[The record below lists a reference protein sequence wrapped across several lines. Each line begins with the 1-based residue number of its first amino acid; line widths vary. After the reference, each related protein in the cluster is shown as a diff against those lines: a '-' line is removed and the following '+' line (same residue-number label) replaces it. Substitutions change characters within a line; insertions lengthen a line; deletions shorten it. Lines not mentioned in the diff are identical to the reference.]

1 MKAIETHHQGIYCK
15 DIDESIRWYCDV
27 FNFRHLF
34 STETM
39 EGDKPL
45 KMAWIKNDGGII
57 IELLETADKSCV
69 EANAHALNHL
79 AVRVE
84 NMDEFVAL
92 LNEKGVAIE
101 AGPFDALCPFDR
113 PLGAQDNDLFIS
125 ITSEIRD
132 INARCVEYV
141 ESYYPVDRNEFTIST
156 LSH

>member
-79 AVRVE
+79 AIRVE

-113 PLGAQDNDLFIS
+113 PLGAQDNDVFQVYGNGGAHLKIMFFRGPGNERI
-125 ITSEIRD
+125 EAVQDD
-132 INARCVEYV
+132 IAPIE
-141 ESYYPVDRNEFTIST
+141 
-156 LSH
+156 

>member
-1 MKAIETHHQGIYCK
+1 
-15 DIDESIRWYCDV
+15 
-27 FNFRHLF
+27 
-34 STETM
+34 M

-69 EANAHALNHL
+69 EANAHTLNHL

-113 PLGAQDNDLFIS
+113 PLGAQDNDVFQVYGNGGAHLKIMFFRGPGNERI
-125 ITSEIRD
+125 EAVQDD
-132 INARCVEYV
+132 IAPIE
-141 ESYYPVDRNEFTIST
+141 
-156 LSH
+156 

>member
-45 KMAWIKNDGGII
+45 KMAWIKNDGGFI

-69 EANAHALNHL
+69 EANAHTLNHL

-113 PLGAQDNDLFIS
+113 PLGAQDNDVFQVYGNGGAHLKIMFFRGPGNERI
-125 ITSEIRD
+125 EAVQDD
-132 INARCVEYV
+132 IAPIE
-141 ESYYPVDRNEFTIST
+141 
-156 LSH
+156 

>member
-92 LNEKGVAIE
+92 LNEKGIAIDDMSLEELKAISPVFEEDIYE
-101 AGPFDALCPFDR
+101 AISMEACVSKRLTI
-113 PLGAQDNDLFIS
+113 GAPGREAMERVI
-125 ITSEIRD
+125 
-132 INARCVEYV
+132 AVEKEYLA
-141 ESYYPVDRNEFTIST
+141 E
-156 LSH
+156 